1 MTFVLMGILGLT
13 LFFKIIIGAIYSIKN
28 RCLQKINL
36 NSEVRVNYESTVDMY
51 FSQVKKSIHL

>member
-13 LFFKIIIGAIYSIKN
+13 LLLKIIIGAIYSIKN

-36 NSEVRVNYESTVDMY
+36 NSEVSVNYESTVDMY
-51 FSQVKKSIHL
+51 FNQVKKSIHL

>member
-28 RCLQKINL
+28 RCSQKINL

-51 FSQVKKSIHL
+51 FNQVKKSIHL